1 MSVNSFFLFHPF
13 LSTRS
18 SLVQNCLVASVSK
31 EAFYFQNASSALWLS
46 RQLKKRATFF
56 SKKEF
61 YSIFLSFFLS
71 GLIKSLCCLRPKSY
85 GVEFYSFKDDAS
97 PSIIEINKLKGI
109 SNTVVRNEITHA
121 NFLRTITTTLPQRHS
136 MTIIRSYLYDL
147 FIEQVEK
154 LSLTVYDN
162 KRYWTCLQ
170 QSVPY
175 GYYTQPHILCTPPS
189 PKFDDDDDD
198 YDN

>member
-1 MSVNSFFLFHPF
+1 M
-13 LSTRS
+13 
-18 SLVQNCLVASVSK
+18 
-31 EAFYFQNASSALWLS
+31 
-46 RQLKKRATFF
+46 
-56 SKKEF
+56 
-61 YSIFLSFFLS
+61 
-71 GLIKSLCCLRPKSY
+71 
-85 GVEFYSFKDDAS
+85 EFYSFKDDAS

-121 NFLRTITTTLPQRHS
+121 NFLRTIITTLPQRHS

>member
-1 MSVNSFFLFHPF
+1 
-13 LSTRS
+13 
-18 SLVQNCLVASVSK
+18 
-31 EAFYFQNASSALWLS
+31 
-46 RQLKKRATFF
+46 
-56 SKKEF
+56 
-61 YSIFLSFFLS
+61 
-71 GLIKSLCCLRPKSY
+71 
-85 GVEFYSFKDDAS
+85 
-97 PSIIEINKLKGI
+97 
-109 SNTVVRNEITHA
+109 
-121 NFLRTITTTLPQRHS
+121 
-136 MTIIRSYLYDL
+136 MTIIRSHLYDL

-170 QSVPY
+170 QSVLY